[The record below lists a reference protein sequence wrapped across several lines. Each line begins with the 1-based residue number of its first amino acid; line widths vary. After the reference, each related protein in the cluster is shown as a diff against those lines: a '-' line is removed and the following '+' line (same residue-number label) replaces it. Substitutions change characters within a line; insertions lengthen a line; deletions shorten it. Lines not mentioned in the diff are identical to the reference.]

1 MLFARIGNVEI
12 AAKVKDNPFRKNK
25 LTKVEKTDLLIQRP
39 FVTST
44 LENGNL
50 TIALGIHSQCRSQ
63 GPAQ

>member
-63 GPAQ
+63 GLAQ